1 MYLSSSLVPGVS
13 RGEGEVAMVLKGTH
27 WRSKRLQSTL
37 SVLLLSDSFVFFF
50 SY

>member
-1 MYLSSSLVPGVS
+1 MS
-13 RGEGEVAMVLKGTH
+13 RGEGEVAMVLKGMH

-37 SVLLLSDSFVFFF
+37 SVLLLSDSFVF